1 MEESLAPYHLWG
13 EIVSRDLRDYA
24 RNTNVQLVVGA
35 FFLLFVIGIGLIYLV
50 YGKEAALFGFLC
62 LLAAMLPIGLI
73 LLFLFITDWIVKR
86 AGRE

>member
-1 MEESLAPYHLWG
+1 
-13 EIVSRDLRDYA
+13 VSRDLRDYA
-24 RNTNVQLVVGA
+24 RRTNVRLAAGA

-62 LLAAMLPIGLI
+62 LLGAILPIGLI
-73 LLFLFITDWIVKR
+73 LLSLGIIDWIVKR